1 MKYTFLGCLFVGIL
15 STSVSFTASAEGF
28 TYPTIEDD
36 RSGGITFTP
45 MIGVLDL
52 DGGRDVDTDSVIGFG
67 LGYRFSNPYMVEFVY
82 AAADANTKAGADI
95 GDFRQYR
102 LEMLYDIG
110 DVGKFSPYIAL
121 GAAST
126 EFGSNATVVDE
137 EGAITAGFGV
147 RYNMSDRLALRGD
160 ARYLRGVGDIKG
172 SDVYVGLALQVF
184 LGDTSKPQP
193 QPKPEQPVALVKPE
207 PAEPSFDQ
215 RCNEAGGF
223 VSAGNCVKKSVSTDT
238 VTLSVEFA
246 FNSSVVTSDYMPE
259 IGKLAAF
266 MQKYPSVT
274 IEVGGHTDS
283 IGSEK
288 HNQSLSQ
295 RRVDEVVR
303 LLSANY
309 GVESSR
315 LTAIGFGESQ
325 AIASN
330 ILEAGRAVNR
340 RVEALITVEVEEM
353 LSVDVK

>member
-1 MKYTFLGCLFVGIL
+1 MKYTFLGCLFAGVL
-15 STSVSFTASAEGF
+15 SALISFMASAEGF
-28 TYPTIEDD
+28 TYPTIKDD

-45 MIGVLDL
+45 MIGALDL

-95 GDFRQYR
+95 GDLRQYR

-137 EGAITAGFGV
+137 EGAITAGFGA

-193 QPKPEQPVALVKPE
+193 KPEQPVALVKPE
-207 PAEPSFDQ
+207 PAAPSFDQ

-223 VSAGNCVKKSVSTDT
+223 VSAGSCVKKSVSIDK
-238 VTLSVEFA
+238 VTLNVEFA
-246 FNSSVVTSDYMPE
+246 SNSSVVTSAYMPE

-283 IGSEK
+283 IGSAK
-288 HNQSLSQ
+288 YNQALSQ

-315 LTAIGFGESQ
+315 LSAIGYGELQ

-330 ILEAGRAVNR
+330 LLEAGRAVNR
-340 RVEALITVEVEEM
+340 RVEALITIEVEEI